1 MFLGWF
7 DSDRKKPAREK
18 LEEAIE
24 RYEEKFGRSPTLVLT
39 NPEEAAA
46 LRQPSRAYPG
56 EPALPIIEAN
66 FIARWTYYIGTEKD
80 LESRAAA

>member
-1 MFLGWF
+1 VRT
-7 DSDRKKPAREK
+7 S
-18 LEEAIE
+18 
-24 RYEEKFGRSPTLVLT
+24 
-39 NPEEAAA
+39 PEEAAPR
-46 LRQPSRAYPG
+46 RQPSRAYPG